1 MDTILYLH
9 NIIMIN
15 KHCVCFILLT
25 LVSSLALG
33 QELSDSAF
41 WDAEMEDTLGLLS
54 IKPVRKP
61 KKLIKQV
68 MERFQTDLEQTH
80 KARKYL
86 AEGTFQK
93 SPRFPSFSASCLYSV
108 EGDNGL
114 EIMGPSQN
122 IRTSKLELLHYE
134 GPDSLTSQDS
144 ITLISILR
152 DLLLASPT
160 HRNNEYEDGF
170 YRSVPFVY
178 YEELNRWYD
187 IKAYEINY
195 GSGRGLYR
203 IHLDRKKDR
212 RLYRPNDRE
221 HWHGN
226 LSFTAYFDRSTL
238 RITQFKGVFEFV
250 SEEEEDPCASG
261 TFSYRFQI
269 DYDEDGGAP
278 LLKRVSYIET
288 GDFRTITGTVQRID
302 SQ

>member
-1 MDTILYLH
+1 M
-9 NIIMIN
+9 MIN
-15 KHCVCFILLT
+15 KLFVFLLLT
-25 LVSSLALG
+25 LVSSLAYT
-33 QELSDSAF
+33 QEPLDSTF
-41 WDAEMEDTLGLLS
+41 WDAEMEDTLDVLS

-86 AEGTFQK
+86 AEGIFQK
-93 SPRFPSFSASCLYSV
+93 SPRSPSFSASCLYSV

-152 DLLLASPT
+152 DLLLASPI
-160 HRNNEYEDGF
+160 HRNNEYEHGYNF
-170 YRSVPFVY
+170 PAPFVY

-203 IHLDRKKDR
+203 IHLDKKKDR
-212 RLYRPNDRE
+212 RLSRPNDRE
-221 HWHGN
+221 HWYGN
-226 LSFTAYFDRSTL
+226 YSAVAYFDRSTL
-238 RITQFKGVFEFV
+238 LITQYKGVYDFV
-250 SEEEEDPCASG
+250 SEEEEEPFPSG
-261 TFSYRFQI
+261 AFSQRCQI
-269 DYDEDGGAP
+269 DYDEEGGAP